1 MRSGLGWNP
10 PDHLISEATRGVHT
24 ALGAVLERTR
34 PEVLRVAVAGTGDPD
49 EAEDV
54 TQEVLINILLG
65 IQRFRSDALFSSWV
79 YRIYHNELVTFGRRR
94 QATLN
99 VTNNWRESSL
109 ALRTSGP
116 RDPPVDF
123 ERFMSRLRALVDELP
138 SAQRRALELVDFEG
152 LRPVEAARLLD
163 KNPVTLRAS
172 LCKGRR
178 KVRGELLRAEGA
190 FVMEMLEGANML
202 S

>member
-1 MRSGLGWNP
+1 
-10 PDHLISEATRGVHT
+10 
-24 ALGAVLERTR
+24 
-34 PEVLRVAVAGTGDPD
+34 
-49 EAEDV
+49 
-54 TQEVLINILLG
+54 
-65 IQRFRSDALFSSWV
+65 
-79 YRIYHNELVTFGRRR
+79 
-94 QATLN
+94 
-99 VTNNWRESSL
+99 L